1 VLIGLGFTSLS
12 VSLAAY
18 PRMRETVAALNSGKL
33 RELAGE
39 IMKMDSPRNV
49 EKRVRSAIA

>member
-1 VLIGLGFTSLS
+1 

-18 PRMRETVAALNSGKL
+18 PRMKKTIAVQNSAKL

-49 EKRVRSAIA
+49 ENRVRAAIA